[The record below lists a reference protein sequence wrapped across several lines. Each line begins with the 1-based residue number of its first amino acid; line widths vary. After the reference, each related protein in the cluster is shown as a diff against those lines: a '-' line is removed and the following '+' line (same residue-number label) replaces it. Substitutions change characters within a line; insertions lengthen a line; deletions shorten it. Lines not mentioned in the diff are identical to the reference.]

1 MHNNRRSLCISLC
14 PNINISLN
22 SSGVNNSEFKTELTT
37 ILYYLFTNSFEIQD
51 FLLGKYVKEKK

>member
-1 MHNNRRSLCISLC
+1 MHNNRRSLYISLC

-22 SSGVNNSEFKTELTT
+22 SSGVDNSEFKIELTT
-37 ILYYLFTNSFEIQD
+37 ILYHLFTNLFEIQD